1 MIVAHSAR
9 SDTAEDGRLVHRWMG
24 LQPYATLMIMC
35 ARLSRHSVTCQK
47 KPLLQLV
54 TGPRGGSSAK
64 HRVGIGV
71 HRNDDSRCHM
81 LD

>member
-47 KPLLQLV
+47 KPLLQLD
-54 TGPRGGSSAK
+54 TRPRDGSSAK
-64 HRVGIGV
+64 HRAGIGL
-71 HRNDDSRCHM
+71 HGNDDSRCY
-81 LD
+81 LLN